1 MLILRYIPYIQ
12 KKFVYMV
19 FLFSKKLI
27 RGPPTPINKQ
37 KIDRR
42 IKMDTRPKRKRSKD
56 NPYILKTNNNKYY
69 VILNKKEIEINETIF
84 NEMDKFELEDISQM
98 HKYDR
103 HIEHSKLYDE
113 TLNKRAFNKQT
124 PIEEI
129 VETKLQNERL
139 YNAIN
144 KLSDTKKRRIMLYF
158 FKELTQREIAL
169 KEGTSIRAIQYTLN
183 AALEEIKKNL
193 KN

>member
-103 HIEHSKLYDE
+103 HIEHSELYDE

-124 PIEEI
+124 SIEEI

>member
-103 HIEHSKLYDE
+103 HIEHSELYDE
-113 TLNKRAFNKQT
+113 TLNKRALNKQT
-124 PIEEI
+124 SIEEI

-144 KLSDTKKRRIMLYF
+144 KLSDTKKRRRMLYF

-183 AALEEIKKNL
+183 AALEELQKNL

>member
-1 MLILRYIPYIQ
+1 
-12 KKFVYMV
+12 
-19 FLFSKKLI
+19 
-27 RGPPTPINKQ
+27 
-37 KIDRR
+37 
-42 IKMDTRPKRKRSKD
+42 MDIRPKRKRSKD
-56 NPYILKTNNNKYY
+56 NPYILKKNNNKYY

-103 HIEHSKLYDE
+103 HIEHSELYDE

-124 PIEEI
+124 SIEEI
-129 VETKLQNERL
+129 IETKLQNERL

-183 AALEEIKKNL
+183 AALEELQKNL

>member
-42 IKMDTRPKRKRSKD
+42 IKMDIRPKRKRSKD
-56 NPYILKTNNNKYY
+56 NPYILKKNNNKYY

-103 HIEHSKLYDE
+103 HIEHSELYDE

-124 PIEEI
+124 SIEEI
-129 VETKLQNERL
+129 IETKLQNERL

-183 AALEEIKKNL
+183 AALEELQKNL

>member
-103 HIEHSKLYDE
+103 HIEHSELYDE

-124 PIEEI
+124 SIEEI

-183 AALEEIKKNL
+183 AALEELQKNL

>member
-42 IKMDTRPKRKRSKD
+42 IKMDIRPKRKRSKD

-103 HIEHSKLYDE
+103 HIEHSELYDE

-124 PIEEI
+124 SIEEI

>member
-42 IKMDTRPKRKRSKD
+42 IKMDIRPKRKRSKD

-103 HIEHSKLYDE
+103 HIEHSELYDE

-124 PIEEI
+124 SIEEI

-183 AALEEIKKNL
+183 AALEELQKNL